1 MNIDKSTQVVIAKV
15 EVLNDVLDN
24 PPDPNARKALV
35 EELRQNAITY
45 CMLSKY
51 GNAISKQKAK
61 IIQNCTNDINL
72 CYKAAALLTLTRNMD
87 K

>member
-1 MNIDKSTQVVIAKV
+1 MNVDKSTQVVIAKV

-24 PPDPNARKALV
+24 PADPNARKTLV

-45 CMLSKY
+45 CMMSKY

-61 IIQNCTNDINL
+61 IIQNHPIVHIIPTTVL
-72 CYKAAALLTLTRNMD
+72 QE
-87 K
+87 